1 MWMKPGVKMMSK
13 KGWACLMWAWVA
25 GVWAQPASYPNKPI
39 RMVVPYAAGGNAD
52 ITARVVARKMSEGLG
67 QPIVVENKG
76 GANGGIGTDMVAKA
90 APDGYTLLMVAS
102 GPIVI
107 NPVLYDKVPYDPV
120 RDLQPVS
127 QVLTYQYALVTPAKS
142 AWMKVDDLIAQAR
155 AKPGSL
161 SYGSAGIGAGGHLAG
176 EMLANMTGTR
186 LVHVP
191 YKGNAPALADLL
203 AGVLPFTFDTVV
215 TAVPHIRSGG
225 LRALAVSGPKR
236 ASSLPNVP
244 TMQELGYKDFDITQ
258 FVGLMVPAKTDA
270 AIVRRLQEEVAKAL
284 KAPEVIEK
292 LQNEGGNDLIG
303 GSPEAFAAVIQRE
316 LAMYKKLVTDAKIS
330 KD

>member
-1 MWMKPGVKMMSK
+1 MK
-13 KGWACLMWAWVA
+13 
-25 GVWAQPASYPNKPI
+25 
-39 RMVVPYAAGGNAD
+39 RVVLLGSTGSIGTSTLKVVEDLPDQLQLVGLAAGGNAD

-67 QPIVVENKG
+67 QPIVIENKG

-127 QVLTYQYALVTPAKS
+127 QVLTYQYTLVTPTKS

-161 SYGSAGIGAGGHLAG
+161 SYGSAGVGAGGHLAG
-176 EMLANMTGTR
+176 EMLANMTGTQ

-225 LRALAVSGPKR
+225 LRPLAVSGPKR

>member
-1 MWMKPGVKMMSK
+1 MTGVQTC
-13 KGWACLMWAWVA
+13 AL
-25 GVWAQPASYPNKPI
+25 PI
-39 RMVVPYAAGGNAD
+39 
-52 ITARVVARKMSEGLG
+52 SEGLG
-67 QPIVVENKG
+67 QPIVIENKG

-127 QVLTYQYALVTPAKS
+127 QVLTYQYTLVTPAKS

-161 SYGSAGIGAGGHLAG
+161 SYGSAGVGAGGHLAG
-176 EMLANMTGTR
+176 EMLANMTGTQ

-225 LRALAVSGPKR
+225 LRALAVSGPRR

>member
-1 MWMKPGVKMMSK
+1 MRSGTWWG
-13 KGWACLMWAWVA
+13 CLFWAWAASVS
-25 GVWAQPASYPNKPI
+25 AQPAPYPNKPI

-76 GANGGIGTDMVAKA
+76 GANGGIGTDMVAKSV
-90 APDGYTLLMVAS
+90 PDGYTLLMVAS
-102 GPIVI
+102 GPLVI

-176 EMLANMTGTR
+176 EMLANMTGTQ

-203 AGVLPFTFDTVV
+203 AGVTS
-215 TAVPHIRSGG
+215 A
-225 LRALAVSGPKR
+225 
-236 ASSLPNVP
+236 
-244 TMQELGYKDFDITQ
+244 Y
-258 FVGLMVPAKTDA
+258 
-270 AIVRRLQEEVAKAL
+270 
-284 KAPEVIEK
+284 
-292 LQNEGGNDLIG
+292 
-303 GSPEAFAAVIQRE
+303 
-316 LAMYKKLVTDAKIS
+316 
-330 KD
+330 